1 MKSLLVVSLPRS
13 LSTVVYHA
21 SRLALGLDE
30 PIWTSDGEVLNNDR
44 FAIYGGS
51 THDQGLKFVRREKDP
66 LSFERLL
73 AFAGD
78 VLKIE
83 GVAYK
88 DTVQPFLLST
98 FLRDKDFAVLKIKR
112 NLNDVCYSMLERRWF
127 YPALA
132 AEKSTYL
139 EDAIVEGLIRA
150 EEAIDSIAG
159 ETVDYDEIVEN
170 EQVLRNALISLYP
183 NEKVKRFSFIDDDF
197 RQTTQKVLQRTE
209 TDLYQEIA
217 QRVERV
223 RIETPRAEA

>member
-1 MKSLLVVSLPRS
+1 MKSLFVVSLPRS

-21 SRLALGLDE
+21 SRLALGLQE

-44 FAIYGGS
+44 FALYGGP
-51 THDQGLKFVRREKDP
+51 THDQGLKFVRQDKEP
-66 LSFERLL
+66 LVFQQLL

-83 GVAYK
+83 GVGYK

-112 NLNDVCYSMLERRWF
+112 DLKDVCYSMLERRWF

-132 AEKSTYL
+132 AEKSTCL
-139 EDAIVEGLIRA
+139 EDAVVEGLIRA
-150 EEAIDSIAG
+150 EEAIDSIPG
-159 ETVDYDEIVEN
+159 ETVYYQDVIEN
-170 EQVLRNALISLYP
+170 EQVLRNSLMSLYP
-183 NEKVKRFSFIDDDF
+183 NERVKRFSFIDDDF
-197 RQTTQKVLQRTE
+197 RQTTHKVLQRTK

-223 RIETPRAEA
+223 RIDTSR